1 MNISVRLLKYC
12 LFVSILVALQPSVLP
27 STVINEAYDRLQAA
41 ERCNILCVPVRTITL
56 EYAAPVWSPHLHKDI
71 IIDTWKDTTVC
82 KQNVHKTWDCSD
94 NEPLDRLQLPTLAQ
108 HRLHLS
114 LCFMYRI
121 IHGLMYF
128 PPNIIVPSSTPSH
141 YTRSY
146 SFAPTIC
153 MHWLLLVF
161 FLT

>member
-1 MNISVRLLKYC
+1 MSISVRLLKYC
-12 LFVSILVALQPSVLP
+12 LFVSLLVALQPSVLP
-27 STVINEAYDRLQAA
+27 STVIDEAYDRLQAA

-56 EYAAPVWSPHLHKDI
+56 EYTALVWSPHLHKDI
-71 IIDTWKDTTVC
+71 TILEKIQQFASKICT
-82 KQNVHKTWDCSD
+82 KTWDCSY
-94 NEPLDRLQLPTLAQ
+94 NELLDRLQLPTLAQ
-108 HRLHLS
+108 RRLHLS

-153 MHWLLLVF
+153 TH
-161 FLT
+161 